1 MCRAGH
7 EKLRDEDPACLM
19 GLAAAAKEEERKP
32 HGNDYTPIPGTCI
45 HPAPGNTP
53 QYAAMMSIARAPKWQ
68 DHAPARV
75 ARLRVCPRL
84 RAR

>member
-1 MCRAGH
+1 
-7 EKLRDEDPACLM
+7 M

-53 QYAAMMSIARAPKWQ
+53 QYAAMMSIARAPK
-68 DHAPARV
+68 
-75 ARLRVCPRL
+75 
-84 RAR
+84 